1 MRGGGSRHLGRRVGE
16 IQVTATNVSITA
28 VVSPFAD
35 AVIERVIC
43 RRRRRPLRMILMR
56 MMKRMTGR
64 IPDAVLIEWWMMLL
78 VLSVSLEING
88 ADGGIDKNLDV
99 TEGGSQLRIEV
110 CVAQIIFAGKSNSG
124 KKGKWMVLR
133 QLMKMHNR
141 V

>member
-1 MRGGGSRHLGRRVGE
+1 MRGGGSRHLGRGVGE

-56 MMKRMTGR
+56 MMKRMTWR
-64 IPDAVLIEWWMMLL
+64 IPDAVFVEWWMMLL

-88 ADGGIDKNLDV
+88 ADGGIDKNLDI

-110 CVAQIIFAGKSNSG
+110 CVAQIIFAGKSNL
-124 KKGKWMVLR
+124 GKWSFAS
-133 QLMKMHNR
+133 MKRHSR
-141 V
+141 L